1 MIASPAAKSALF
13 FLGLSLLACHELD
26 AVARHEWR
34 LMVVLERLDDETG
47 FLAFVLGHVPA
58 FAALFWLTA
67 HDSPRVRW
75 WSRLVVDVFLVVHAG
90 LHYSMSGDPLYEFRP
105 PVETITVYGGAVVGM
120 WHAGVT
126 GRGTGAV

>member
-1 MIASPAAKSALF
+1 MIHRNSESALF

-34 LMVVLERLDDETG
+34 LLSILSLLEDEAG
-47 FLAFVLGHVPA
+47 FVAFVLAHVPL

-75 WSRLVVDVFLVVHAG
+75 RSRLAVDVFLVIHAG
-90 LHYSMSGDPLYEFRP
+90 LHYSLSGHSLYEFEP
-105 PVETITVYGGAVVGM
+105 PIETITVYGGALVGAC
-120 WHAGVT
+120 HAILA
-126 GRGTGAV
+126 RRA